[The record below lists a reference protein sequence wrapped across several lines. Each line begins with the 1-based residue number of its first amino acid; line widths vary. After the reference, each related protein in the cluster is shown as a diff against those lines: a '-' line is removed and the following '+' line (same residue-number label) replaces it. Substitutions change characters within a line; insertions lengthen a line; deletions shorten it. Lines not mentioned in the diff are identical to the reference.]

1 MFIWDAYRGCQ
12 FTKILHIKCYSRTP
26 VFCVVWMEQNIH
38 LFKISICYNKFQLN
52 ICFSNFQTKRLK
64 IFINQKKPKEKKN
77 ENHTQSIKKPSTS
90 IWISV
95 ERFFYV
101 LIVTLTS
108 FAFPTKRKTTSYS
121 WIIKEASMVTPV
133 FVFGFFFH
141 ILWYNHAYKHKT
153 IGI

>member
-52 ICFSNFQTKRLK
+52 ICFSNFQAKRLK
-64 IFINQKKPKEKKN
+64 NFINQKKWKPYPVDKKTKHFYLN
-77 ENHTQSIKKPSTS
+77 LSRTI
-90 IWISV
+90 
-95 ERFFYV
+95 FYV

-121 WIIKEASMVTPV
+121 WLIKEASMVTP
-133 FVFGFFFH
+133 FFFN